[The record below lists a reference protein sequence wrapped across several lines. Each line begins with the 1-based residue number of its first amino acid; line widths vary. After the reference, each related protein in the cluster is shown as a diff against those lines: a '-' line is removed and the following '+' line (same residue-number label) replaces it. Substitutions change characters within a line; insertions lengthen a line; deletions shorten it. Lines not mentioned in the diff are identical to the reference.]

1 MNFFGPRDG
10 LVHIS
15 QLSNE
20 RTSQVTDVVNEND
33 DVFVKLIGFDDRGKS
48 KLTMKGI
55 NQESGLE
62 ENEASESNSKPEKIN
77 KDEKRKTKKYL
88 YSLDSIFVIVNSF
101 ILQHLRSWC

>member
-62 ENEASESNSKPEKIN
+62 ESGASESNSKPEKN
-77 KDEKRKTKKYL
+77 KQSRKKK
-88 YSLDSIFVIVNSF
+88 D
-101 ILQHLRSWC
+101 